1 MADNT
6 KTYTAIIDVK
16 VEGEGDVKQLGDEA
30 GDTEEKFVSL
40 RTQIRQT
47 TIELQKLESE
57 GKTASKEFQQL
68 RAKLDDLNDA
78 QERAAFKA
86 GQFDDQ
92 LAALPGPLGQ
102 VGNAV
107 KTFNESINK
116 FGTSLTVGL
125 GVIGLVITAFFTM
138 KKALESTAE
147 GQAVLNRITTAFNK
161 ILGPVLALVEKVA
174 LPIFEGFADILVKVA
189 DGFSWFAQ
197 KLGVSQQKINEASSG
212 IKDFAEEQ
220 KKVADKQKEDAE
232 KAKAAADKAAAD
244 AKAKREKA
252 AADAKAAREKAA
264 QEQAEFEKQQTAAAL
279 SLLEGREREIA
290 EETVRYVE
298 QANQYRNKTA
308 AERQLFEDAYRKKIA
323 DINKKYDDEAAQKT
337 KERYEKE
344 QKDLDDQ
351 LKALDAFY
359 KKQEDFKRY
368 QDFAALQ
375 SELETLDAAN
385 EIRDD
390 DFQADQARL
399 ELKYTRLQQQMQ
411 LELDATKGLEDE
423 EIKRL
428 EIRKKYGV
436 ELSKVD
442 KDITISKKAELQA
455 RADLEMQY
463 VGIVGQAG
471 RLLSQAAG
479 DNKTLAIAGIL
490 LEQAS
495 AIASIAIS
503 TQKNAAK
510 AGYFTPKGIAELVA
524 GGLGIASAIV
534 AAKKGIDQINQVR
547 IPGGGGG
554 GGSAG
559 ASSIPSPSIPSIN
572 APRVE
577 TAISASPGTQIAG
590 TLADVTGKPIKAYVV
605 SGDVSSQQALDRRTT
620 KAATF

>member
-6 KTYTAIIDVK
+6 KQYTAIIDVK
-16 VEGEGDVKQLGDEA
+16 VEGEGDVKKLGDDVQ
-30 GDTEEKFVSL
+30 DTEEKFVSL
-40 RTQIRQT
+40 RGQIRET
-47 TIELQKLESE
+47 TVALQKLETE
-57 GKTASKEFQQL
+57 GKTATKEFEDL
-68 RAKLDDLNDA
+68 RKKLDDLNDT
-78 QERAAFKA
+78 QERAAFRA

-102 VGNAV
+102 VGGAI
-107 KTFNESINK
+107 KTFNESVNK

-161 ILGPVLALVEKVA
+161 VLGPVLAIVESVA
-174 LPIFEGFADILVKVA
+174 LPLFETFADILIKVA
-189 DGFSWFAQ
+189 DGFAWFAE
-197 KLGVSQQKINEASSG
+197 KLGISQQKIKEASSG
-212 IKDFAEEQ
+212 TKDFAAEQ
-220 KKVADKQKEDAE
+220 QKLLDKQKEAAE
-232 KAKAAADKAAAD
+232 KAKQAA
-244 AKAKREKA
+244 EKA
-252 AADAKAAREKAA
+252 AADAKARREKAA
-264 QEQAEFEKQQTAAAL
+264 AEQAEFEKQQTAAAL
-279 SLLEGREREIA
+279 ALLEGREREIA
-290 EETVRYVE
+290 EETVRYTE
-298 QANQYRNKTA
+298 QAYQYRNKTA
-308 AERQLFEDAYRKKIA
+308 AERELFEMAYRKKIA

-337 KERYEKE
+337 KERYEQE
-344 QKDLDDQ
+344 QKDLDEQ
-351 LKALDAFY
+351 LKALDLFY
-359 KKQEDFKRY
+359 KKQEDLKRY
-368 QDFAALQ
+368 SDFAAIQ
-375 SELETLDAAN
+375 TELETLDAQN
-385 EIRDD
+385 SIRDD

-399 ELKYTRLQQQMQ
+399 ELKYTRFQQQMQ

-423 EIKRL
+423 ELKRL

-436 ELSKVD
+436 EFAKVD
-442 KDITISKKAELQA
+442 KDITDSKKAELQA

-534 AAKKGIDQINQVR
+534 AAKKGIDQINQVK

-554 GGSAG
+554 GGSSG
-559 ASSIPSPSIPSIN
+559 APNIPSPTIPSIN

-590 TLADVTGKPIKAYVV
+590 TLAETTGKPIKAYVV

>member
-6 KTYTAIIDVK
+6 KQYTAIIDVE
-16 VEGEGDVKQLGDEA
+16 VEGQDNVKNLGDDVE
-30 GDTEEKFVSL
+30 DTDKKFVSL
-40 RTQIRQT
+40 RSKIREA
-47 TIELQKLESE
+47 IVELQKLESQN
-57 GKTASKEFQQL
+57 KQNSKEFQDA
-68 RAKLDDLNDA
+68 RKRLDELNDA
-78 QERAAFKA
+78 QERVNFQA
-86 GQFDDQ
+86 GQFDDK
-92 LAALPGPLGQ
+92 LASLPGPLGQ
-102 VGNAV
+102 VGGAI
-107 KTFNESINK
+107 KTFNESVNK

-125 GVIGLVITAFFTM
+125 GVIGLVITAFFAM
-138 KKALESTAE
+138 KKALESTKD
-147 GQAVLNRITTAFNK
+147 GQQLLTRVTTAFQK
-161 ILGPVLALVEKVA
+161 ALGPLLAIVEKLAIPVFEALAKGLEYVAVAFEKVA
-174 LPIFEGFADILVKVA
+174 DYFDVLPSKVKE
-189 DGFSWFAQ
+189 AQ
-197 KLGVSQQKINEASSG
+197 SGV
-212 IKDFAEEQ
+212 KDFQKEAEEL
-220 KKVADKQKEDAE
+220 AEKQKAAAE
-232 KAKAAADKAAAD
+232 KAKAAAEKAAAE
-244 AKAKREKA
+244 AKARREKA
-252 AADAKAAREKAA
+252 AA
-264 QEQAEFEKQQTAAAL
+264 EQAEFEKQQTAAAL
-279 SLLEGREREIA
+279 ALLEGREREIA
-290 EETVRYVE
+290 EETVRYTE
-298 QANQYRNKTA
+298 QAYKYRNKTA

-323 DINKKYDDEAAQKT
+323 EIDKKYDDEAAQKT

-344 QKDLDDQ
+344 QKDLDEQ

-359 KKQEDFKRY
+359 KKQEDLKRY
-368 QDFAALQ
+368 ADFAALQ
-375 SELETLDAAN
+375 QELETLDATNA
-385 EIRDD
+385 IRDD

-399 ELKYTRLQQQMQ
+399 ELKFVRLQQQMQ

-423 EIKRL
+423 NIKRL
-428 EIRKKYGV
+428 EITKKYGV
-436 ELSKVD
+436 EFAKTD
-442 KDITISKKAELQA
+442 KEITDSKKAELQA

-534 AAKKGIDQINQVR
+534 AAKKGIDQINQVK

-554 GGSAG
+554 GGSSG
-559 ASSIPSPSIPSIN
+559 APNIPSPTIPSIN

-590 TLADVTGKPIKAYVV
+590 TLAETTGKPIKAYVV